1 MFDFIE
7 TSLYSLLN
15 FLVNL
20 VKVNEVYLDASER
33 WQVGFQQPA
42 TPISEGILNF
52 HNDLMF
58 FIVVIA
64 VFVTWLLVRC
74 ISLFQNNVN
83 KDVNSLSVRENEIQ
97 FLSKGVYHHTLLEV
111 I

>member
-1 MFDFIE
+1 MFEFIE

-33 WQVGFQQPA
+33 WQLGFQQPA

-64 VFVTWLLVRC
+64 VFVT
-74 ISLFQNNVN
+74 
-83 KDVNSLSVRENEIQ
+83 
-97 FLSKGVYHHTLLEV
+97 
-111 I
+111 